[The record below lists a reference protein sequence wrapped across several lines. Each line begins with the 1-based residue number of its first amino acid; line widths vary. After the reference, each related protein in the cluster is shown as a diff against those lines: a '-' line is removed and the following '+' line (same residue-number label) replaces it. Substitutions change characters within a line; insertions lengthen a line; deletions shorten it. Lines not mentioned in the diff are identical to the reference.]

1 MKTGKNRPTQG
12 TLVEYRKIFIKSA
25 IAVGVCIIA
34 TYFFAEN
41 IFKAMTLPLRESLS
55 GENHLIFTGLT
66 EMFFIYIKIAFFS
79 GIMLAGPYIFYQIY
93 RYKASRLAV
102 NERIGLLISAIITC
116 MLFIGGALFGYF
128 FVFPQAFKFLLGFA
142 TDKISALP
150 SAKEYFSLSF
160 KLLIA
165 FGIIFDMPVV
175 VLFLSRVGLVTA
187 AGLKAYRK
195 FAILIAFI
203 IGAVLTPDVVS
214 QFMMAI
220 PIILLY
226 ELSIVVAM
234 ISGKK
239 QKDLKSQI

>member
-1 MKTGKNRPTQG
+1 MKSGETRPTQG
-12 TLVEYRKIFIKSA
+12 PLVEFRKIFIRSA
-25 IAVGVCIIA
+25 IAVGICVIV

-41 IFKAMTLPLRESLS
+41 IFKAMTLPLRNSLS
-55 GENHLIFTGLT
+55 GDNHLIFTGLT

-79 GIMLAGPYIFYQIY
+79 GIILAGPYIFYQIY
-93 RYKASRLAV
+93 RYKAARLTG
-102 NERIGLLISAIITC
+102 NEKIGLLISAIITAL
-116 MLFIGGALFGYF
+116 LFVGGALFGYF

-175 VLFLSRVGLVTA
+175 VLFLSRIGLVTA
-187 AGLKAYRK
+187 AGLKTYRK
-195 FAILIAFI
+195 FAILLAFI
-203 IGAVLTPDVVS
+203 IGAILTPDVIS

-226 ELSIVVAM
+226 ELSIVVAV

-239 QKDLKSQI
+239 

>member
-1 MKTGKNRPTQG
+1 MKTGETRPIQG
-12 TLVEYRKIFIKSA
+12 HLVELRNILIKSA
-25 IAVGVCIIA
+25 IAIGVGIIL
-34 TYFFAEN
+34 TYFFAEY

-55 GENHLIFTGLT
+55 GDNHLIFTGLT

-79 GIMLAGPYIFYQIY
+79 GIILAGPYIFFLIY
-93 RYKASRLAV
+93 RYKASNLARK
-102 NERIGLLISAIITC
+102 EKIGLLISATITS

-128 FVFPQAFKFLLGFA
+128 FVFPQAFQFLLGYA

-175 VLFLSRVGLVTA
+175 VLFLSRIGLVTA

-195 FAILIAFI
+195 FAILLAFI
-203 IGAVLTPDVVS
+203 IGAIITPDVIS

-226 ELSIVVAM
+226 ELSIFVAM
-234 ISGKK
+234 VGGKK
-239 QKDLKSQI
+239 